1 MFTQEDDEDE
11 IETGTMIVNKDVH
24 DGTMMVNDA
33 GTMVI
38 NSENDST
45 MVINSDQETLQS
57 GMGTMVINDD
67 DDDEGTMKRMFI
79 LGREVEVCFPPG
91 KKQLDWLATNTE
103 EITSQ
108 SHSLKTGFTVA
119 ELGFVISLDN
129 DIMPKFQLQFS
140 FHLGLGT
147 TESKNEYRPSFM
159 DHFDKMFESPQ
170 TTNHVN
176 ERKTSDTSTDEVVMR
191 RTESPFSPPK
201 KFGPGDFEFVSSHV
215 HCFH

>member
-1 MFTQEDDEDE
+1 MFTKEDDEDE

-67 DDDEGTMKRMFI
+67 DDDEGTMKRTFI

-91 KKQLDWLATNTE
+91 EKQLDWLATNTE

-108 SHSLKTGFTVA
+108 SHSLKTGFTVV
-119 ELGFVISLDN
+119 EFVISLDN
-129 DIMPKFQLQFS
+129 NIMPKFQLFFS
-140 FHLGLGT
+140 FRTGYNRIK
-147 TESKNEYRPSFM
+147 ERIPSI
-159 DHFDKMFESPQ
+159 
-170 TTNHVN
+170 
-176 ERKTSDTSTDEVVMR
+176 
-191 RTESPFSPPK
+191 
-201 KFGPGDFEFVSSHV
+201 
-215 HCFH
+215 FHGSF